1 MTDIKLSYVKKR
13 VVRDRL
19 LLIGGVMIWVVFA
32 GIFFAGEVNAQSTSF
47 RLEPGAD
54 EPDIQ
59 VNGGTVTVR
68 FRSYFN
74 KNHPQSNIPAG
85 GIVNGQL
92 KRFYWIENASRVQV
106 SGSHA
111 QQYFPNG
118 SYGGVYDQNPFNWF
132 ETGLGISR
140 CVTPS
145 GQSSSLYCPSDE
157 GSVTE
162 TFTIS
167 STHLP
172 AGYFVCTRVIGHAH
186 FGSYSFGYASAADF
200 SRAANGWE
208 DLFGMPAGSY
218 NHNPNPSPDASA
230 RSATNSVWSITPK
243 ICKEVPS
250 APIPPPPPP
259 ADGTFDV
266 VPLASVPKL
275 YYDGDVDEENPNQ
288 AVFGAGLSVNNS
300 PSTTKVSV
308 KVEREYFIIPR
319 DSDEGENTLATRDDS
334 ISVNNS
340 GHTFPDDTISLSGIE
355 VSAGDRVCIR
365 IRVSPAKGTMAADGT
380 PKVVEIESLEKSPV
394 CIRIVNKPYFR
405 VYGGDVIAG
414 SGFGESCDPTANPGH
429 PARIIGFGEK
439 DGRGSAAQLAAQAIG
454 KISGFSTATLV
465 GRVPKGLSFSNTAG
479 DATYGG
485 AFSDSGVCAHNYFS
499 DRSGYTQA
507 GPTIGAQYQ
516 NIAPGSTIRLYRD
529 GDVTINQDITYNLNG
544 WTPSSMPSFY
554 LVVRG
559 DIYISRNVERLDG
572 VFIAQPKEDGTGGVI
587 YTCTMPG
594 NSGLPSSSNDWESCE
609 EKRLTVNGSLIAQ
622 KIKLYRTRG
631 SMRESSAADGRG
643 SGNPAEL
650 FIYSPEIWMASP
662 NAGGLNVGNYDSIT
676 SLPPVL

>member
-1 MTDIKLSYVKKR
+1 MHRLTDFSHQAA
-13 VVRDRL
+13 VRT
-19 LLIGGVMIWVVFA
+19 LLILVILLASIVLTGTSTNAYPTSSAGSAYRLEAAVAPPELTPQGSTTIMSFTSYINKSESNIPWHGLSNVFLKRQFWIENGSGVMQNSST
-32 GIFFAGEVNAQSTSF
+32 FFSDPISPTPSNGDAAYPFYWWTIGGPEKPGNARCITPGQGGLPGCPNDQSSVTDQFRVPTAELRNGYRVCTLLIVAPHFGGLGGGTPPMAISANGADDASGYEDMFGSPPYSGSYSLRPSPPAHVRSEHSASYDVSAIACTPVTAMPPSGTFQITPTMQPPQLNDDEAPTTATFSSSASVSVTPSSQTVNGVTFTRSYYIRRGGSVIPIPGNPSPEVLNVNSSSSIAYNDVRNNIAALVQTGDQVCASLTVAPGEGEVNSDGSIK
-47 RLEPGAD
+47 PG
-54 EPDIQ
+54 
-59 VNGGTVTVR
+59 
-68 FRSYFN
+68 
-74 KNHPQSNIPAG
+74 
-85 GIVNGQL
+85 
-92 KRFYWIENASRVQV
+92 
-106 SGSHA
+106 
-111 QQYFPNG
+111 
-118 SYGGVYDQNPFNWF
+118 
-132 ETGLGISR
+132 
-140 CVTPS
+140 
-145 GQSSSLYCPSDE
+145 
-157 GSVTE
+157 
-162 TFTIS
+162 
-167 STHLP
+167 
-172 AGYFVCTRVIGHAH
+172 
-186 FGSYSFGYASAADF
+186 
-200 SRAANGWE
+200 
-208 DLFGMPAGSY
+208 
-218 NHNPNPSPDASA
+218 PNPAV
-230 RSATNSVWSITPK
+230 T
-243 ICKEVPS
+243 
-250 APIPPPPPP
+250 
-259 ADGTFDV
+259 
-266 VPLASVPKL
+266 
-275 YYDGDVDEENPNQ
+275 DEKCQ
-288 AVFGAGLSVNNS
+288 
-300 PSTTKVSV
+300 
-308 KVEREYFIIPR
+308 
-319 DSDEGENTLATRDDS
+319 
-334 ISVNNS
+334 
-340 GHTFPDDTISLSGIE
+340 
-355 VSAGDRVCIR
+355 R
-365 IRVSPAKGTMAADGT
+365 IY
-380 PKVVEIESLEKSPV
+380 
-394 CIRIVNKPYFR
+394 NKPYFR

-609 EKRLTVNGSLIAQ
+609 EKRLTVNGSFIAQ